1 MMRSTIFIL
10 FFLMIPYAV
19 YGQQQDSKAR
29 AGSPYSSIAFGLP
42 ADLLSPHTTG
52 MGLSGVSVYNS
63 FTTNTANPALWSISA
78 YTQGAIALGF
88 QNYNASDGLENAIY
102 NQFTI
107 DQFQLVLPIRR
118 SQIGLSLGFSPVT
131 RSSYELTG
139 FGTIQPEP
147 GGEPVEFLNQV
158 TGSGGINKLELGL
171 GYRFASN
178 FAIGYAGS
186 LYLASLT
193 RDFDTAFGI
202 AAFDNISFTENISG
216 ISFGHRLGF
225 FGRHDGLFGSNDEI
239 ALGASLNLPV
249 NIDVEQD
256 LTSFRNVGGQLRR
269 VNLLP
274 EGADR
279 SGNIQLPLEFNLGLT
294 YNPSRVLN
302 FSVEYTEQLWGE
314 AEYSLNPSQE
324 QFLVDRT
331 KIGIGSQYLPY
342 TREGSTGF
350 LSNFKYSVGVTYD
363 TGHLMIED
371 NKIETLLFHSGIGI
385 LSERTASSVDLS
397 FQFGFRGTEEQNLIQ
412 ETIWGFK
419 LSLNLA
425 EIMFVQPRFQ

>member
-1 MMRSTIFIL
+1 MRSTIFIL

-42 ADLLSPHTTG
+42 ADLLSPHTMG
-52 MGLSGVSVYNS
+52 MGLTGVSVYDPYTS
-63 FTTNTANPALWSISA
+63 NTANPALWSISA
-78 YTQGAIALGF
+78 YTQGAISLGY
-88 QNYNASDGLENAIY
+88 QNFNASDGLENAIY

-107 DQFQLVLPIRR
+107 DQFQLVLPVRR
-118 SQIGLSLGFSPVT
+118 SQLGLSVGFSPVT
-131 RSSYELTG
+131 RSSYELTS
-139 FGTIQPEP
+139 FGSFQPELN
-147 GGEPVEFLNQV
+147 GEPVDFLNHV

-186 LYLASLT
+186 LYLASLN
-193 RDFDTAFGI
+193 RDFETAFGV
-202 AAFDNISFTENISG
+202 AEFDNISFTENVSG
-216 ISFGHRLGF
+216 ISFGHRLGI
-225 FGRHDGLFGSNDEI
+225 FGRHDRIFGSRDHI

-249 NIDVEQD
+249 NIDIERD

-279 SGNIQLPLEFNLGLT
+279 SGKIQLPLEFNLGLT

-302 FSVEYTEQLWGE
+302 FSIEYSEQLWGE
-314 AEYSLNPSQE
+314 AQFSLNPSQE
-324 QFLVDRT
+324 QFLVDRS
-331 KIGIGSQYLPY
+331 KIGFGSQYLPY
-342 TREGSTGF
+342 LREGRTGL
-350 LSNFKYSVGVTYD
+350 LSNLKYSVGVTYD

-371 NKIETLLFHSGIGI
+371 NKIETLLFHTGIGI

-397 FQFGFRGTEEQNLIQ
+397 FQFGFRGTEAQNLIQ